1 MSKIIC
7 EICGTVYPDNAT
19 TCPICGYPRNDAQ
32 GETVETE
39 EAAAAAAGEKVRGG
53 KFSNT
58 NVKKRQAAQSGD
70 GAKARRNV
78 PEEEPAKDNGNKGLL
93 ITIAV
98 LLAAVIFVG
107 AYIGIRFFRG
117 ASAYDKATE
126 PPVETQATQATEATQ
141 PTETEPAEIK
151 CTGIQVPDID
161 PGEGVE
167 FLGEGRSWR
176 LKVTVEPADTTDEL
190 VITSGDE
197 TVAQVSMSGEW
208 VEVLSVGA
216 GETEITIVC
225 GEQSLVF
232 PVLCSF
238 GEETEETTEATEETT
253 EPTEETTEPIVES
266 GTLNLNRS
274 DITFSHKGETFQFSA
289 GSDVPL
295 NQVTWTS
302 GNEKVVTIENGKAVA
317 VGPGTTE
324 ITAAYGTQKETCI
337 IRCAFAA
344 DPDDTEPTEET
355 EVTEPSETTEPTEE
369 TTEPTEGGE
378 EDTTWKLS
386 HTDVT
391 IAVGESFQLT
401 LYNSDYEIADVT
413 LSTGSTGISISGY
426 DITGVTSGSYNTV
439 TVTYNGQTYTCIVRV
454 K

>member
-19 TCPICGYPRNDAQ
+19 TCPICGYPRNTSDNAVQ
-32 GETVETE
+32 ETE
-39 EAAAAAAGEKVRGG
+39 EVQSAAVPSEKVRGG
-53 KFSNT
+53 KFSNS
-58 NVKKRQAAQSGD
+58 NVKKRQAAQTGE
-70 GAKARRNV
+70 APRARRTERDEG
-78 PEEEPAKDNGNKGLL
+78 PEELTEKDNGNKGLL

-117 ASAYDKATE
+117 ADAYDKATE
-126 PPVETQATQATEATQ
+126 ATQTTEATQATAATE
-141 PTETEPAEIK
+141 PSETESAEVK
-151 CTGIQVPDID
+151 CTGIEIPDID
-161 PGEGVE
+161 LTEGVE

-176 LKVTVEPADTTDEL
+176 LKIQLQPENTTDEL
-190 VITSGDE
+190 KVISSDE
-197 TVAQVSMSGEW
+197 SMAQINMSEGW
-208 VEVLSVGA
+208 VEILSVGPGRTVVTVICGDEMVEFPVYCNFGDGTEET
-216 GETEITIVC
+216 GET
-225 GEQSLVF
+225 
-232 PVLCSF
+232 
-238 GEETEETTEATEETT
+238 EETEESTEATEETT
-253 EPTEETTEPIVES
+253 EPTETVAP

-274 DITFSHKGETFQFSA
+274 DITFSYKGETFTFSA
-289 GSDVPL
+289 GASVPL

-302 GNEKVVTIENGKAVA
+302 GDESVVTIEGGKAVA
-317 VGPGTTE
+317 VGPGTTK
-324 ITAAYGTQKETCI
+324 ITATYGGESESCI

-344 DPDDTEPTEET
+344 DPDETEATEPEESTEA
-355 EVTEPSETTEPTEE
+355 
-369 TTEPTEGGE
+369 TEPTEGTTS

-401 LYNSDYEIADVT
+401 LYNSDYDIADVT

-426 DITGVTSGSYNTV
+426 NITGVTSGSYNTV
-439 TVTYNGQTYTCIVRV
+439 TITYNGQTYSCIVRV

>member
-19 TCPICGYPRNDAQ
+19 TCPICGYPRNNAQ
-32 GETVETE
+32 SETAESE
-39 EAAAAAAGEKVRGG
+39 EIQAGAATGEKVRGG

-58 NVKKRQAAQSGD
+58 NVKKRQAAQTGEAPRSH
-70 GAKARRNV
+70 RNV
-78 PEEEPAKDNGNKGLL
+78 EPEKDNGNKGLL

-126 PPVETQATQATEATQ
+126 PPVQTEATQATEATQ

-161 PGEGVE
+161 PEEGVE

-197 TVAQVSMSGEW
+197 TIAQVSINGDW
-208 VEVLSVGA
+208 VEVLSIGA
-216 GETEITIVC
+216 GETEITISC
-225 GEQSLVF
+225 GDQTLTF

-238 GEETEETTEATEETT
+238 GDATEQTTEPTEETT
-253 EPTEETTEPIVES
+253 EPTEESTEPIVES

-274 DITFSHKGETFQFSA
+274 DITFSHKGETFKFSA

-302 GNEKVVTIENGKAVA
+302 GNEKVVTIENGNAVA

-324 ITAAYGTQKETCI
+324 ITATYGSQKDTCI

-355 EVTEPSETTEPTEE
+355 EATEPSETTEPTE
-369 TTEPTEGGE
+369 GGA

-413 LSTGSTGISISGY
+413 LTTGSGGISISGY

-439 TVTYNGQTYTCIVRV
+439 SVTYNGQTYTCIVRV

>member
-19 TCPICGYPRNDAQ
+19 TCPICGYPRNNAQ
-32 GETVETE
+32 SETVETE
-39 EAAAAAAGEKVRGG
+39 EVPAVAAAGEKVRGG
-53 KFSNT
+53 KFSNS
-58 NVKKRQAAQSGD
+58 NVKKRQAAQAGD
-70 GAKARRNV
+70 APRAHR
-78 PEEEPAKDNGNKGLL
+78 EEQDEQPAKDNGNKGLL

-126 PPVETQATQATEATQ
+126 PPVQTEATQATEATE
-141 PTETEPAEIK
+141 PSETEPAEIK

-161 PGEGVE
+161 PEEGVE

-197 TVAQVSMSGEW
+197 AVAQVSINGDW

-216 GETEITIVC
+216 GETEITVSC
-225 GEQSLVF
+225 GDQTLAF

-238 GEETEETTEATEETT
+238 GDATEETAEPTEETT
-253 EPTEETTEPIVES
+253 EPTEETEPVVES

-274 DITFSHKGETFQFSA
+274 DITFSFKGETFKFSA

-302 GNEKVVTIENGKAVA
+302 GNEKVVTIENGTAVA

-324 ITAAYGTQKETCI
+324 ITAVYGSQKEKCI

-355 EVTEPSETTEPTEE
+355 EATEPSESTEA
-369 TTEPTEGGE
+369 TEPTEGTTS

-413 LSTGSTGISISGY
+413 LTTGSGGISISGS

-439 TVTYNGQTYTCIVRV
+439 SITYNGQTYTCIVRV

>member
-19 TCPICGYPRNDAQ
+19 TCPICGYPRNVDES
-32 GETVETE
+32 ETVETE
-39 EAAAAAAGEKVRGG
+39 EAVAAASVTGEKVRGG
-53 KFSNT
+53 KFSNS

-70 GAKARRNV
+70 APRTHR
-78 PEEEPAKDNGNKGLL
+78 EEETEQEPAKDNGNKGLL
-93 ITIAV
+93 ITIAI

-117 ASAYDKATE
+117 ASAYDKPTE
-126 PPVETQATQATEATQ
+126 PPVQTQATQATEATE
-141 PTETEPAEIK
+141 PSETEPAKIE
-151 CTGIQVPDID
+151 CTGIEIPDID
-161 PGEGVE
+161 LTEGVE
-167 FLGEGRSWR
+167 FLGAGRSWR
-176 LKVTVEPADTTDEL
+176 LKINLQPENTTDEL
-190 VITSGDE
+190 KVITGDPSVVE
-197 TVAQVSMSGEW
+197 VNRNDEW
-208 VEVLSVGA
+208 VEILSVGP
-216 GETEITIVC
+216 GGSVIMIEC
-225 GEQSLVF
+225 GDQRAEF
-232 PVLCSF
+232 PVFCNF
-238 GEETEETTEATEETT
+238 GDETEETT
-253 EPTEETTEPIVES
+253 EPTEETTEPTEEPIEET
-266 GTLNLNRS
+266 GTLKLNRS
-274 DITFSHKGETFQFSA
+274 DITFSYKGETFTFSA
-289 GSDVPL
+289 GSSVPL

-302 GNEKVVTIENGKAVA
+302 GNEKVVTIEGGKAVA

-324 ITAAYGTQKETCI
+324 ITATYGSQKEKCI

-355 EVTEPSETTEPTEE
+355 EATEPSETTQ
-369 TTEPTEGGE
+369 PTEGGE

-413 LSTGSTGISISGY
+413 LSTGSGGISISGY

-439 TVTYNGQTYTCIVRV
+439 SITYNGQTYTCIVRV